1 MSQII
6 DQLTLNIKLE
16 DSISLDKFIVCE
28 SNKHSLQFIENSLT
42 EDSISNLFYIWGE
55 EGVGKSYLMKAIN
68 KEYRKLN
75 KKTFHLSLENSKA
88 LSHTILE
95 DLSFMDVMPQTP
107 GHTLVI
113 PKYGTENIF
122 DLPEEYFI
130 HLMDA
135 KQKIAKAIKKDNI
148 NPSDRQN
155 KMWIF
160 FFKKRKYFILHIED
174 SI

>member
-1 MSQII
+1 MSQIL

-75 KKTFHLSLENSKA
+75 FYN
-88 LSHTILE
+88 
-95 DLSFMDVMPQTP
+95 V
-107 GHTLVI
+107 
-113 PKYGTENIF
+113 
-122 DLPEEYFI
+122 FI
-130 HLMDA
+130 KLREQIR
-135 KQKIAKAIKKDNI
+135 QKREGFSA
-148 NPSDRQN
+148 
-155 KMWIF
+155 
-160 FFKKRKYFILHIED
+160 FKF
-174 SI
+174 